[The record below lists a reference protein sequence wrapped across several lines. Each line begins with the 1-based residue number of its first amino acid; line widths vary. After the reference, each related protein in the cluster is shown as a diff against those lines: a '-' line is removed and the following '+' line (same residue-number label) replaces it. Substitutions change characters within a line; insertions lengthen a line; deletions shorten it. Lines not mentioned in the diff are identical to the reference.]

1 VWGVDG
7 EEAGSLVMDRACSAL
22 STTEPL
28 LGAFAMKRL
37 LIAALAVSAIFAHA
51 ELVEMTVQLAN
62 PVLETGKK
70 QKTFLRVGLTA
81 NGVIT
86 TTGPRAAANVALVI
100 DRSSSM
106 SGEKIREARE
116 AAVMALRRLNEND
129 IVSVVAYSDGVQV
142 LVPATKLSDRAS
154 VEAAIRSLRPS
165 GSTALFA
172 GVSKGAAEVRKFASS
187 NRINRVIL
195 LSDGQANRGPSSPAS
210 WASWE
215 RR

>member
-1 VWGVDG
+1 
-7 EEAGSLVMDRACSAL
+7 
-22 STTEPL
+22 
-28 LGAFAMKRL
+28 MKRL